1 MQRYFISKNQFVEN
15 KVHIEDED
23 AFHLIKVMRAKIEDQ
38 FIVSDGET
46 RDVLVEI
53 EEITKSKVIAS
64 IIKDLDRINEPN
76 INVWIAQSLP
86 KGDKMDAIIQKSTEI
101 GAIQFIPFISERT
114 IVQYDEKKKNKRMER
129 WNKIAKE
136 AAEQAHRNRV
146 PQIKGISTWPELLK
160 VISDADTSFVFYEN
174 EDHIYLKDIISR
186 KKTDHESIPTFLM
199 IIGPEGGF
207 TEKEIL
213 ELEEAGC
220 QSVSLGKRILRTET
234 AAMVGLTCLLYEY
247 GEMGGV

>member
-15 KVHIEDED
+15 KVHIVDED

-53 EEITKSKVIAS
+53 EEMTKSKVIAS
-64 IIKDLDRINEPN
+64 IIKELDRTNEPI

-86 KGDKMDAIIQKSTEI
+86 KGDKMDTIIQKNTEI
-101 GAIQFIPFISERT
+101 GAVQFIPFISKRT
-114 IVQYDEKKKNKRMER
+114 IVQYDQKKTKKRMER

-136 AAEQAHRNRV
+136 AAEQAHRNIV
-146 PQIKGISTWPELLK
+146 PQIKEISTWKELLK
-160 VISDADTSFVFYEN
+160 TIPEVDASFVFYEN
-174 EDHIYLKDIISR
+174 EDQIYLKDIINS
-186 KKTDHESIPTFLM
+186 KKTDHDTTPTFLM
-199 IIGPEGGF
+199 VIGPEGGF

-213 ELEEAGC
+213 LLEEAGC
-220 QSVSLGKRILRTET
+220 HIVSLGKRILRTET

-247 GEMGGV
+247 GEIGGS

>member
-15 KVHIEDED
+15 KVHILDDD

-53 EEITKSKVIAS
+53 EQITKNKVIAS
-64 IIKDLDRINEPN
+64 IIKELDRSNEPT

-86 KGDKMDAIIQKSTEI
+86 KGDKMDAIIQKNTEI

-114 IVQYDEKKKNKRMER
+114 IVQYDQKKTNKRMER
-129 WNKIAKE
+129 WYKIAKE

-146 PQIKGISTWPELLK
+146 PEIKVISTWRELLNVIPK
-160 VISDADTSFVFYEN
+160 VDVSFVFYEN
-174 EDHIYLKDIISR
+174 EDQIYLKDKING
-186 KKTDHESIPTFLM
+186 KKVDNETTHTILM
-199 IIGPEGGF
+199 VIGPEGGF
-207 TEKEIL
+207 TAKEIL

-234 AAMVGLTCLLYEY
+234 AAMVGLTCVLYEY
-247 GEMGGV
+247 GEIGGS